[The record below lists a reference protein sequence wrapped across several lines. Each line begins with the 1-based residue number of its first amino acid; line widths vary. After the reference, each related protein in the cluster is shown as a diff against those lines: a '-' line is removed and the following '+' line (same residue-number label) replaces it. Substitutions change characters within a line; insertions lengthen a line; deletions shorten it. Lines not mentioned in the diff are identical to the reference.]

1 MGLDSN
7 TVLVHTRVSSPLTR
21 IEVLYV
27 HLHTQWRTPTHNG
40 DGLSVDSTRLSV
52 DSTECGLS
60 VVQVRVEST
69 LQRGGV
75 HSQVEST
82 LSGSGLGGVHSNLTA
97 QRRCRWT
104 LSAQVR
110 ELAQDKGYG
119 P

>member
-7 TVLVHTRVSSPLTR
+7 TVLVHTRVSPQLTR

-40 DGLSVDSTRLSV
+40 DELSVDSTRLSL
-52 DSTECGLS
+52 DSTEWTLS

-69 LQRGGV
+69 LRGGV

-82 LSGSGLGGVHSNLTA
+82 LSQVVQVWVES
-97 QRRCRWT
+97 T
-104 LSAQVR
+104 L
-110 ELAQDKGYG
+110 
-119 P
+119 